1 ELAPVDLE
9 LVARR
14 GLEAHGQL
22 LEASPLGAERTD
34 EVLDE
39 RDLTRVAALTQ
50 LAKKHG
56 RMDLGLLLDS
66 LRQVVLVRLQNARPL
81 RSRRVVRRLLVA
93 KIAPHG
99 VAADSELFGDAANR
113 SPLAMH
119 GFDVHPGLQC
129 EHPGLRL
136 RGREKGPGSSYI
148 RGRVVASA
156 ASRLRPDSPAS
167 WGGSVFNR
175 RRRVNFQPA
184 MTRCDHGRPRSRSCV
199 SRRRRPNRPRW
210 TLPSSACPGARDT
223 RFSSC
228 SATLDTCGSASTRSR
243 ICAPSLRAWRRRS
256 ASSAACPRNSS
267 STR

>member
-1 ELAPVDLE
+1 
-9 LVARR
+9 
-14 GLEAHGQL
+14 
-22 LEASPLGAERTD
+22 
-34 EVLDE
+34 
-39 RDLTRVAALTQ
+39 
-50 LAKKHG
+50 
-56 RMDLGLLLDS
+56 
-66 LRQVVLVRLQNARPL
+66 
-81 RSRRVVRRLLVA
+81 LLVA

-184 MTRCDHGRPRSRSCV
+184 MTLGESTFYRLYRRAFSALPASLMVRFEGVAGEFAQFDFGEVDVRLLDGRKRRVNFAGYRLKYSRWILV
-199 SRRRRPNRPRW
+199 
-210 TLPSSACPGARDT
+210 GVVRDD
-223 RFSSC
+223 RIESLVRALLMAFEASGGVELFSKVVDGV
-228 SATLDTCGSASTRSR
+228 T
-243 ICAPSLRAWRRRS
+243 
-256 ASSAACPRNSS
+256 
-267 STR
+267 

>member
-1 ELAPVDLE
+1 
-9 LVARR
+9 R

-184 MTRCDHGRPRSRSCV
+184 MTPVGEGYLTELIHARPHTWKGDVERLFALLEEVGEERFTRLLKRALFSR
-199 SRRRRPNRPRW
+199 
-210 TLPSSACPGARDT
+210 LFGAEYVVELAAR
-223 RFSSC
+223 
-228 SATLDTCGSASTRSR
+228 AEVAS
-243 ICAPSLRAWRRRS
+243 
-256 ASSAACPRNSS
+256 
-267 STR
+267 

>member
-184 MTRCDHGRPRSRSCV
+184 MTTSHSRPPPWRPRTPPATDRLNDYPGRFRSRVEGADAGTVLPPFAGRPRRARCPTSVDQGDMAPMARS
-199 SRRRRPNRPRW
+199 
-210 TLPSSACPGARDT
+210 
-223 RFSSC
+223 
-228 SATLDTCGSASTRSR
+228 
-243 ICAPSLRAWRRRS
+243 
-256 ASSAACPRNSS
+256 
-267 STR
+267 

>member
-1 ELAPVDLE
+1 PVDLE

-156 ASRLRPDSPAS
+156 ASGLGPGSSAS
-167 WGGSVFNR
+167 WVGSGFNR
-175 RRRVNFQPA
+175 RRRVNCQPA
-184 MTRCDHGRPRSRSCV
+184 MTQNLATSRKKDAAARERGIAEGKRQQEEFLRVLSGMDGSVLYRSR
-199 SRRRRPNRPRW
+199 PAF
-210 TLPSSACPGARDT
+210 TKE
-223 RFSSC
+223 
-228 SATLDTCGSASTRSR
+228 
-243 ICAPSLRAWRRRS
+243 
-256 ASSAACPRNSS
+256 
-267 STR
+267 